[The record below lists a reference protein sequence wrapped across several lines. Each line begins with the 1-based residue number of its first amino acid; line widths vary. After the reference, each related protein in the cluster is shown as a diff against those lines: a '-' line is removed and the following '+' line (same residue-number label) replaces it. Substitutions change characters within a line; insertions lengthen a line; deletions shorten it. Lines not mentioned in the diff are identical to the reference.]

1 MKECKCDCSKCAE
14 VSNVKGQ
21 GEVSVESNING
32 IYLELANGTF
42 KKTHIKYTPELAE
55 DIKLHSSTSML
66 FEVNKMIMDEF
77 VKELNH
83 DKIPITDIK
92 AIHFEKVSNIEYIIN
107 KKRRT

>member
-1 MKECKCDCSKCAE
+1 MKECKCACDSKVC
-14 VSNVKGQ
+14 NVKGQ
-21 GEVSVESNING
+21 EEVPVESNING
-32 IYLELANGTF
+32 IYLELADGTF